1 MCYEPR
7 NEEFAKVCRERDA
20 LRKKTAEQEKEIL
33 SLKEELQ
40 QARSILTEKYEE
52 TLELL
57 EAAKN
62 AQGLL
67 QIHLVKVQEERDA
80 LLCIVKNWGEC
91 EHCKHVNEKLPEE
104 DCVPGEQSCYLCT
117 MEKVPCCECSVGN
130 RWEWR
135 GVKT

>member
-7 NEEFAKVCRERDA
+7 NEEFAKVCRERDE
-20 LRKKTAEQEKEIL
+20 LKKLLEMARGERDVVTKRMIELEQENAE
-33 SLKEELQ
+33 LK
-40 QARSILTEKYEE
+40 
-52 TLELL
+52 
-57 EAAKN
+57 
-62 AQGLL
+62 
-67 QIHLVKVQEERDA
+67 VERDA

-91 EHCKHVNEKLPEE
+91 EHCKHLEEKLPEE

-117 MEKVPCCECSVGN
+117 MEKIPCCECSVEN